1 MVEEAAAV
9 IFDCEYL
16 VSDGA
21 QARYWCGPFDPDPV
35 VVQIGAVRLALED
48 DFAIA
53 DEFEAIITPVD
64 RHGRPFEIAQTFVD
78 LTGITAE
85 RIARQGRPLP
95 DVLAALGAFSGVTGL
110 WSWGKDEFNLMAI
123 SCYVAGIEPPIAA
136 HRFDNACKLLLKA
149 GMPYDDI
156 RKTRSGRLPHYFNL
170 PDAGPARHDGLE
182 DARAIARVL
191 QHLMREGRLTAGDF
205 EQH

>member
-1 MVEEAAAV
+1 MVEKAAAV

-16 VSDGA
+16 VSEGA
-21 QARYWCGPFDPDPV
+21 QARYWCGPYDPDPV
-35 VVQIGAVRLALED
+35 VVQIGAVRLMLED
-48 DFAIA
+48 DFALA
-53 DEFEAIITPVD
+53 GEFEAIITPVD
-64 RHGRPFEIAQTFVD
+64 RHGRRFDIAQTFVD

-85 RIARQGRPLP
+85 RIARQGKPLS
-95 DVLAALGAFSGVTGL
+95 DVLADLGTFSGGNGL

-123 SCYVAGIEPPIAA
+123 SCYVAGIEPPVAA
-136 HRFDNACKLLLKA
+136 RRFDNACKLLLKA

-182 DARAIARVL
+182 DARAVARVL
-191 QHLMREGRLTAGDF
+191 QHLLREGQLSGRDF
-205 EQH
+205 ERD

>member
-1 MVEEAAAV
+1 MERNTAI

-21 QARYWCGPFDPDPV
+21 QTRHWCGPYDPDPV
-35 VVQIGAVRLALED
+35 VVQIGAVKLELQNG
-48 DFAIA
+48 FNIC

-64 RHGRPFEIAQTFVD
+64 RHGRQFDIEQTFID
-78 LTGITAE
+78 LTGITRE
-85 RIARQGRPLP
+85 RIAKQGRALP
-95 DVLAALGAFSGVTGL
+95 SVLNDLGEFCAEAGL

-123 SCYVAGIEPPIAA
+123 SCYIAGIEPPIPAR
-136 HRFDNACKLLLKA
+136 RFDNACKLLLKA

-156 RKTRSGRLPHYFNL
+156 KKTRSGRLPHYFNL

-182 DARAIARVL
+182 DARAITRVL
-191 QHLMREGRLTAGDF
+191 QHLLLEERLKAGDF